1 MEHLQIELYRCW
13 CPECADILSRER
25 TTGFLD
31 KQLLSRFSDKI
42 PVVLPGWLEN
52 PVEDWTLVDRIVE
65 HVAQLQ

>member
-1 MEHLQIELYRCW
+1 MEHLQIELYRCR
-13 CPECADILSRER
+13 CPERSDILSKER

-42 PVVLPGWLEN
+42 PMVLPGWLEN